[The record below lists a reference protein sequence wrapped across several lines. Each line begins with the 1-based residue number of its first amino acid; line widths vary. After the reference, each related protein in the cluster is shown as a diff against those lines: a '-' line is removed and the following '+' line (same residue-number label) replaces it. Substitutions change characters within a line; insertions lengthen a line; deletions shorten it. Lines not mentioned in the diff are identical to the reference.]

1 MKKNM
6 TRPLA
11 FLLAA
16 LIGVLSGCGGTS
28 TPASSPDASNTSSTS
43 ADASGSEKTTP
54 NGSDVSSVAES
65 TSGSAPVSGS
75 SGMNS
80 VNTSSNQSTI
90 KNPGTSSP
98 GGKVDPEKYRGTT
111 VRYATWKDPYQDE
124 DGPVITKFQKKY
136 GITVKIDRIGQSDY
150 IQTLTAMI
158 NAGNSPDV
166 IFDNNEFPA
175 ALNLLQPVEN
185 AQVNL
190 TDKIWDQEFLKQASI
205 NGKHYL
211 LNTVGNIWGEVD
223 CIFFNKK
230 IMKANGITTPEEY
243 YAKGNWNFD
252 TMRKCMEEFAELNDT
267 YYGGWINEDILV
279 AMAGTGFIKYQNNKF
294 VSAFSDSNAI
304 NTLKDVFTY
313 HAELQKDGLLC
324 DNWDVFLQGKVGVV
338 MTNAYGLKKTGYFAK
353 MNANDVG
360 WTYLPDYKGKKAK
373 TSALF
378 RGWGIASGSKNPV
391 AAGIFIRY
399 YLDVD
404 NYNTASAFLNANA
417 EKFFFTLTNRSAT
430 EKSYYL
436 YQGLSKV
443 AGLNHNDFRKQAS
456 VDPKQVSTEIDK
468 MENIV
473 ASAVTKANNVLDTV
487 AKKYK

>member
-158 NAGNSPDV
+158 NARQ
-166 IFDNNEFPA
+166 PA
-175 ALNLLQPVEN
+175 R
-185 AQVNL
+185 
-190 TDKIWDQEFLKQASI
+190 
-205 NGKHYL
+205 
-211 LNTVGNIWGEVD
+211 
-223 CIFFNKK
+223 
-230 IMKANGITTPEEY
+230 M
-243 YAKGNWNFD
+243 
-252 TMRKCMEEFAELNDT
+252 
-267 YYGGWINEDILV
+267 
-279 AMAGTGFIKYQNNKF
+279 
-294 VSAFSDSNAI
+294 
-304 NTLKDVFTY
+304 
-313 HAELQKDGLLC
+313 
-324 DNWDVFLQGKVGVV
+324 
-338 MTNAYGLKKTGYFAK
+338 
-353 MNANDVG
+353 
-360 WTYLPDYKGKKAK
+360 
-373 TSALF
+373 
-378 RGWGIASGSKNPV
+378 
-391 AAGIFIRY
+391 
-399 YLDVD
+399 
-404 NYNTASAFLNANA
+404 
-417 EKFFFTLTNRSAT
+417 
-430 EKSYYL
+430 
-436 YQGLSKV
+436 
-443 AGLNHNDFRKQAS
+443 
-456 VDPKQVSTEIDK
+456 
-468 MENIV
+468 
-473 ASAVTKANNVLDTV
+473 
-487 AKKYK
+487 